1 MEGSAGDL
9 RKSRANN
16 IPLVLALHGRTGGPM
31 QLGRTTE
38 FRGLWD
44 FSARRIFWR
53 SASGNR
59 RFETTLGP
67 KDWRSLSQNASNSLM
82 AMGA

>member
-1 MEGSAGDL
+1 
-9 RKSRANN
+9 
-16 IPLVLALHGRTGGPM
+16 M